1 MTKTELESARSALI
15 KLKEQIDS
23 GDMVVFEP
31 EEAKALKEMATIFNR
46 MKGAVW
52 LAQLLGASL
61 KWIVGV
67 GLAYV
72 AFKAGLLDFLSK
84 GEAS

>member
-1 MTKTELESARSALI
+1 MTKDELETARSALI
-15 KLKEQIDS
+15 KLKEQLDS
-23 GDMVVFEP
+23 GDMIVFEP

-52 LAQLLGASL
+52 LAQVLGASL
-61 KWIVGV
+61 KWMVGF